1 VQTPTSGMVVT
12 PNAGLPATSSDT
24 LTFNR
29 RWIVTNNTPTTGVRT
44 VTVLVTATTQA
55 IKPQVTFQMS
65 MVRP

>member
-1 VQTPTSGMVVT
+1 
-12 PNAGLPATSSDT
+12 LPATSSDT